1 MVGIHCCQYVTLLRE
16 LMEYIY
22 QKVESFNSYVMKFN
36 MMPVFSYITE
46 WKPHR

>member
-1 MVGIHCCQYVTLLRE
+1 MVGIHYCQYVTLLRE

-22 QKVESFNSYVMKFN
+22 EKVESFISYVMKFN